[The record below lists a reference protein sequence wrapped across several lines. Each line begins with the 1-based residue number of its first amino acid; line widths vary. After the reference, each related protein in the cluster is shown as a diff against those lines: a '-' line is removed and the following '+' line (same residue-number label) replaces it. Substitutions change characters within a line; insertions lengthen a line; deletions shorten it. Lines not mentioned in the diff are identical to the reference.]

1 MLTYL
6 DIAGLPIGIDSASEE
21 IVFDSDEVTC
31 TQNVVKIEDLSP
43 ALLNKS
49 LRYPQNVYT
58 HLNGLRRITDDTVW
72 PDVYSHDIVFLPV
85 GLLGIEYIKTHIFYS
100 KPQGGKIA
108 CLVQVL
114 AGELT
119 VILQKNA
126 PLKTIYDEVIAEDSR
141 IVDVKTGEKLAIP
154 AGYYYTFINTGTEV
168 VIFSLI
174 VHKEIVID
182 YSQLRIKNGLAY
194 YVIAK
199 NARQELVT
207 NPKYRTHVEIK
218 KVRADELN
226 CFSGYQPDIDM
237 SLYQEGIT
245 FVDSLCALLGV

>member
-6 DIAGLPIGIDSASEE
+6 EIAGLPIGLDSSTEE
-21 IVFDSDEVTC
+21 IVFDSEEVTC
-31 TQNVVKIEDLSP
+31 TQNVVKIEELSP

-58 HLNGLRRITDDTVW
+58 QLSGIRRITDDTVW

-126 PLKTIYDEVIAEDSR
+126 CQRSIYDDICAEDAR

-154 AGYYYTFINTGTEV
+154 AGYYYTFINTGTEIA
-168 VIFSLI
+168 IFSLI

-182 YSQLRIKNGLAY
+182 YSQLRMKNGLAY

-199 NARQELVT
+199 NARQEVVT
-207 NPKYRTHVEIK
+207 NPRYRTHVDICK
-218 KVRADELN
+218 NRACDIN
-226 CFSGYQPDIDM
+226 RFSGYRLI
-237 SLYQEGIT
+237 SI
-245 FVDSLCALLGV
+245 